1 MPFNGKQ
8 KNYRADST
16 STKNAKMTIQHSDY
30 KSGNKTT
37 GLDSDKPGF
46 KYQLQYLRQSYL
58 T

>member
-1 MPFNGKQ
+1 MPFNGRQ
-8 KNYRADST
+8 KITGQST
-16 STKNAKMTIQHSDY
+16 STKNAKMTTQHSDY

>member
-1 MPFNGKQ
+1 MPFNGRQ
-8 KNYRADST
+8 KITGQST
-16 STKNAKMTIQHSDY
+16 SMKNAMMTTQHSDY